1 MFRFFAAA
9 ASAALLLAACSKG
22 PEDLTAKYT
31 MGGQPGAM
39 TIKAAANGDARVE
52 MMNTAMIHHDGVD
65 YLVGKDAQGS
75 FTAKVDDFIAI
86 AGDAMRE
93 SGFKP
98 GPLGPQ
104 PAYTLVK
111 TGNETIAEVKGDV
124 WEIKPG
130 KDAPTP
136 PEKMD
141 AVVASDA
148 AYANVGKALA
158 MQTRLSSASMEQM
171 RGGVG
176 SLEKTVQE
184 LIGKGMVLRFG
195 SDVKLDKL
203 EKTKFEANTFELPKP
218 VLDRAALKARL
229 DARRAAEAK
238 MAPQMNGQVP
248 PAPGPAPTAPAPVPT
263 APAAKAPAK

>member
-1 MFRFFAAA
+1 MFRSFAAA
-9 ASAALLLAACSKG
+9 ASAALLLAACSKT
-22 PEDLTAKYT
+22 PEDLTARYT

-52 MMNTAMIHHDGVD
+52 MMGSAMVRHNGVD

-75 FTAKVDDFIAI
+75 FAAKVDDFIGLA
-86 AGDAMRE
+86 ADAMRE
-93 SGFKP
+93 AGFKP

-104 PAYTLVK
+104 PAYDLVK
-111 TGNETIAEVKGDV
+111 GGSETIADVKGDV

-130 KDAPTP
+130 KDAPAAP
-136 PEKMD
+136 QKMD
-141 AVVASDA
+141 AVVSEDPT
-148 AYANVGKALA
+148 YANVGKALM
-158 MQTRLSSASMEQM
+158 MQTRLASVSQEQM

-176 SLEKTVQE
+176 SLEKKVQE
-184 LIGKGMVLRFG
+184 LLGKGMVLRFG
-195 SDVKLDKL
+195 SDVKLDKI

-238 MAPQMNGQVP
+238 MAPQMNGPVP
-248 PAPGPAPTAPAPVPT
+248 PAQGAAPAPAPAAPAPAPTAPA
-263 APAAKAPAK
+263 K